1 MRSLRVTFSAY
12 FLVAVIIAKQCVKK
26 IKIEKNKI
34 KLASFSVVQNLVKWS
49 IKVSQ

>member
-12 FLVAVIIAKQCVKK
+12 FLVAVIITKQCVKK
-26 IKIEKNKI
+26 IKIEKK
-34 KLASFSVVQNLVKWS
+34 KKKWPHFVVQNLVKWS